1 MPTPLVTFIADP
13 YEPDL
18 YNDVTDLPSPFS
30 MNIPIG
36 IGNTHTI
43 PLWYKV
49 SLVAP
54 PAAYTLYTQNL
65 GTVNASSSAIFTLV
79 LNRNMPTLTAGE
91 YDETLSFRVDAY
103 TDSGYSVP
111 YANQT
116 LAVAVHH
123 FNHTDASW
131 AVLVHSTFDDGTLQ
145 GWANDTPNSIPGTGS
160 CVFYPTAVLTLSTPY
175 SLQSSSDYGKT
186 KRSVNTSA
194 YAKARV
200 VFHVI
205 ETSSA
210 PPTPHTYSAITV
222 DGVLKKP
229 IVLSLAAHKWCR
241 LAYNVPIGASKE
253 IAFGGINCATIEFVF
268 FDEIWV
274 IAK

>member
-43 PLWYKV
+43 PLWYRV

-54 PAAYTLYTQNL
+54 PAAYTIYTQNL
-65 GTVNASSSAIFTLV
+65 GTVNASSSAIFGLI

-91 YDETLSFRVDAY
+91 YDETLTFRVDAY
-103 TDSGYSVP
+103 TDSGYSVA

-116 LAVAVHH
+116 LSVNVHH
-123 FNHTDASW
+123 FNHADASW

-145 GWANDTPNSIPGTGS
+145 GWSTDPSNPVIGSGS
-160 CVFYPTAVLTLSTPY
+160 CMCYPTTVLVLSTPY
-175 SLQSSSDYGKT
+175 SLQSSTDPGKI

-194 YAKARV
+194 YSKARV

-210 PPTPHTYSAITV
+210 PPTPHSFSAIQV
-222 DGVLKKP
+222 DSVLKKP

-241 LAYNVPIGASKE
+241 LAYNVPIGTSKE
-253 IAFGGINCATIEFVF
+253 IAFGGISGYYEYVF